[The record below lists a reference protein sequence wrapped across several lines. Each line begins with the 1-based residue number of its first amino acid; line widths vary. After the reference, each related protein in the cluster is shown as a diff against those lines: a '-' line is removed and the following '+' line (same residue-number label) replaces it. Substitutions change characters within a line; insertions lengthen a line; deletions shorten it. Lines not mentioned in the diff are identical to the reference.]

1 MTFFDMDGM
10 RLPEITLIG
19 EDAMTFK
26 HRNIRR
32 VSEDYIYYIVLD
44 GELFVNED
52 GTEYHLKQG
61 DCFLF
66 EPDKLHYGTVDT
78 LYNLLYI
85 HFRHGDIKKTETED
99 ITDTTLKKD
108 NRIFLPKLV
117 NLPVTT
123 GLINTVSLVRSA
135 IRYGYVTVNG
145 YGILCACAVQEA
157 FVEIAR
163 LSAETDENKSFS
175 GLQLANEVITFLNA
189 NYNRKLTGAIIE
201 GELSYNFDY
210 INQLFHRYFNCT
222 VFQTLNKIRMEKAK
236 TLIISSE
243 ISMSRIAAEVGYND
257 EAYFS
262 KVFKKSTGLSP
273 SQYRQ
278 GFKK

>member
-1 MTFFDMDGM
+1 MTFFDIDGM

-26 HRNIRR
+26 HRNIQR
-32 VSEDYIYYIVLD
+32 VSEDYVYYIVLD

-66 EPDKLHYGTVDT
+66 EPNKLHYGTVDT

-99 ITDTTLKKD
+99 IADAALKKD

-123 GLINTVSLVRSA
+123 GLINTISLIRSA
-135 IRYGYVTVNG
+135 IRYSYVAVDG

-157 FVEIAR
+157 FVEISR

-189 NYNRKLTGAIIE
+189 NYNRKLTGAVIE

-273 SQYRQ
+273 LQYRQ
-278 GFKK
+278 SFKK

>member
-1 MTFFDMDGM
+1 MTFFDIDGM

-26 HRNIRR
+26 HRNIQR
-32 VSEDYIYYIVLD
+32 VSEDYVYYIVLD

-66 EPDKLHYGTVDT
+66 EPNKLHYGTVDT

-99 ITDTTLKKD
+99 IADAALKKD

-123 GLINTVSLVRSA
+123 GLINTISLIRSV
-135 IRYGYVTVNG
+135 IRYSYVAVDG

-157 FVEIAR
+157 FVEISR

-189 NYNRKLTGAIIE
+189 NYNRKLTGAVIE

-236 TLIISSE
+236 TLIISSG

-273 SQYRQ
+273 LQYRQ
-278 GFKK
+278 SFKK